1 MTGGSAQLRTYRI
14 ARRDGADTATAAE
27 RAGIGIAEARLIDA
41 DDAKNP
47 PPAEAFELLGH
58 NQGPSMT
65 DNVSAQEL
73 RQHIEA
79 IERLEDEKKGISDD
93 IKDRYAMAK
102 STGFDTKA
110 MKQIVR
116 LRKVERQAREEQAAI
131 LATYAEALGMQGVL
145 PL

>member
-1 MTGGSAQLRTYRI
+1 MIGGSAQLRTYRI

-58 NQGPSMT
+58 NQGPIMT
-65 DNVSAQEL
+65 DNVSADQL
-73 RQHIEA
+73 RLFIER
-79 IERLEDEKKGISDD
+79 IERLEEEKQGISDD
-93 IKDRYAMAK
+93 IKDVFSEAK
-102 STGFDTKA
+102 STGFDVKT
-110 MKQIVR
+110 MRRIVR
-116 LRKVERQAREEQAAI
+116 LRKIEKHARDEQAA
-131 LATYAEALGMQGVL
+131 LLETYGNALGMQGLL